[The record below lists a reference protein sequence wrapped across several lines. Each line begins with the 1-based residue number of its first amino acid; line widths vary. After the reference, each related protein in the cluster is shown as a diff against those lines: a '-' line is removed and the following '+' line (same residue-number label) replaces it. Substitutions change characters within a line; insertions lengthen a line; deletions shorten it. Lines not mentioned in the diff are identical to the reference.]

1 MSGRGNQEV
10 MQFVTG
16 GGRLSPPNSS
26 TPGPINS
33 LMQQCWNAVPE
44 LRPTFTTIIERI
56 GYALVDPDVLKTP
69 LPIFTRAPS
78 EDRTAMRPAPDSTDY
93 LVPNSAM
100 CSNSASNYSVST
112 EKTELMS
119 PDSCSTTTNDSRL
132 VELLDEST
140 AHPLSSD
147 KGSWDETAFS
157 ASHPADGCSS
167 TEVLLDP
174 CRLTNQKGLT
184 TKYVNV

>member
-1 MSGRGNQEV
+1 
-10 MQFVTG
+10 MQFVTA
-16 GGRLSPPNSS
+16 GGRLSPPNNS

-44 LRPTFTTIIERI
+44 MRPTFTTIIERI
-56 GYALVDPDVLKTP
+56 GYALVDPEVLRTP

-78 EDRTAMRPAPDSTDY
+78 EDKTAMRPPPDSTDY
-93 LVPNSAM
+93 LVPNSTM

-112 EKTELMS
+112 EKTELLS

-132 VELLDEST
+132 VELLDDRT
-140 AHPLSSD
+140 QPMPD
-147 KGSWDETAFS
+147 KGSWSETTFTAPSHESSS
-157 ASHPADGCSS
+157 ASG
-167 TEVLLDP
+167 TEVVLDP
-174 CRLTNQKGLT
+174 SKIPTPKERV